1 MKTAIAKLNYL
12 KMSPRK
18 VRLIASLIRGMSIF
32 DAEAQ
37 LFSQSRRAAEPLLK
51 VLRSCIA
58 NAKNAIMDES
68 RLFVSKI
75 TVDQGPVLKRF
86 LPRAQGRAT
95 PLLKKMSHV
104 VIAIEEGT
112 KVYNKKF
119 SLVKKEKPK
128 KEDKKKTEVKKSKG
142 ATATPDISVR
152 KNQSERIGF
161 FKKIFNRK
169 SV

>member
-1 MKTAIAKLNYL
+1 MTQAIAKLNYL

-37 LFSQSRRAAEPLLK
+37 LFNQNRRAAEPLLK
-51 VLRSCIA
+51 LLRSCIA
-58 NAKNAIMDES
+58 NAKNAKMDES

-75 TVDQGPVLKRF
+75 TVDQGPVMKRF

-95 PLLKKMSHV
+95 PILKKMSHV
-104 VIAIEEGT
+104 VISLEEGN
-112 KVYNKKF
+112 KVYLKKF
-119 SLVKKEKPK
+119 TLLKQEKSKKEEKKKVVSKKPK
-128 KEDKKKTEVKKSKG
+128 ETDKSSDIALKSSK
-142 ATATPDISVR
+142 P
-152 KNQSERIGF
+152 ERSGF
-161 FKKIFNRK
+161 LKRIFNRK

>member
-1 MKTAIAKLNYL
+1 MNTVTAKLNYL

-18 VRLIASLIRGMSIF
+18 VRLIASLVRGMSIS

-37 LFSQSRRAAEPLLK
+37 LFNQSRRAAEPLLK
-51 VLRSCIA
+51 LLRSCIA
-58 NAKNAIMDES
+58 NAKNAKMDES

-104 VIAIEEGT
+104 FIELEEGN
-112 KVYNKKF
+112 KVNTKKF
-119 SLVKKEKPK
+119 SLVKVVKPK
-128 KEDKKKTEVKKSKG
+128 KEDNKKTEGKKAKEAVPLEN
-142 ATATPDISVR
+142 ATTS
-152 KNQSERIGF
+152 KNQKERSGF